1 MRYYD
6 DYMDL
11 YHMEDDQEYYEYVSR
26 ELDKIKRRYD
36 RNESKRIIKRNKY
49 E

>member
-6 DYMDL
+6 QYQEL
-11 YHMEDDQEYYEYVSR
+11 YHSDDEWYYKYVDEQLKR
-26 ELDKIKRRYD
+26 IRRRY
-36 RNESKRIIKRNKY
+36 NESKRINRANKQ